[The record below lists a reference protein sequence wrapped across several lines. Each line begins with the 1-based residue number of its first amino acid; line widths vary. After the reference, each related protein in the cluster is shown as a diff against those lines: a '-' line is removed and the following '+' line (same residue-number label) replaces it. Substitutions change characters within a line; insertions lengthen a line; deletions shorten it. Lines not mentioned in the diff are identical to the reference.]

1 VSAQADTRR
10 ETPQEADFNRAA
22 SGV

>member
-1 VSAQADTRR
+1 MSAQADTWR
-10 ETPQEADFNRAA
+10 EVPEEADFNRAA

>member
-10 ETPQEADFNRAA
+10 ETPQEADFHRAT
-22 SGV
+22 SSV